1 MNASEGKNRVFR
13 SEANLKYI
21 VHFQELVAIHG
32 NAGSSLPAVSFPEDA
47 KNTDF
52 KHE

>member
-1 MNASEGKNRVFR
+1 MNTSEGKNGVIR

-21 VHFQELVAIHG
+21 VHFQELVATRG
-32 NAGSSLPAVSFPEDA
+32 NAGSSLPVVSFPEDA
-47 KNTDF
+47 RNTDF